1 MYYQKMQ
8 ENQLF
13 NNILEDYNKC
23 DEKINDNNKNIEHII
38 NCMFRL
44 EEVKTKNLTNI
55 QYKQDMDLR
64 KEYAN
69 KIYCFIICWSIFVGT
84 ILFFQGSNYKLDK
97 LYWDTS
103 IIITLISTTFIQ
115 IIGLMLAI
123 LKYIFPVNKL

>member
-1 MYYQKMQ
+1 MCYQKMQ

-13 NNILEDYNKC
+13 NNNIEKYNKY
-23 DEKINDNNKNIEHII
+23 DEKLNDNDKDNEHLIIHSLRLKEIEAKDLA
-38 NCMFRL
+38 NA
-44 EEVKTKNLTNI
+44 
-55 QYKQDMDLR
+55 QYKQNMDLR

-69 KIYCFIICWSIFVGT
+69 KIYRFIIYWSIFVGI
-84 ILFFQGSNYKLDK
+84 ILFLQGSNYKLDK
-97 LYWDTS
+97 LYWDVS